1 MGFEQLAA
9 LRDQLAKKAA
19 AESRKGERKG
29 PRQGATGD
37 ASKGTSKGASKG
49 GAPKRPRDGERT
61 GAGADTPAG
70 AKGRRAAPAAAP
82 GKQVDPVV
90 HSIARL
96 QKHFPKAFPKNPAPK
111 VPLKIGTFEDLTQH
125 AARLGLDEAE
135 LREAIRTW
143 CSGARYWS
151 CMVEGA
157 KRLDLDGNEAGVVT
171 LADAK
176 RAQQLKARRA
186 GAARQKAKAAA
197 PAATEAPAAP
207 AAAEAA
213 AAPAEAEAPAP
224 ATPDTPETP

>member
-19 AESRKGERKG
+19 TESR
-29 PRQGATGD
+29 
-37 ASKGTSKGASKG
+37 
-49 GAPKRPRDGERT
+49 
-61 GAGADTPAG
+61 AG
-70 AKGRRAAPAAAP
+70 AKPEPRAGAKPEPRAGAKPEPRSGAKPEPRSGAKPESRAGAKRRRPAPAETPAKP
-82 GKQVDPVV
+82 IDPVV

-111 VPLKIGTFEDLTQH
+111 VPLKVGTFEDLIQH
-125 AARLGLDEAE
+125 ATKLALTEAE

-157 KRLDLDGNEAGVVT
+157 KRLDLEGQEAGVVS

-176 RAQQLKARRA
+176 RAQQLKARRNASARSGKAKPSAVPANAPA
-186 GAARQKAKAAA
+186 GADAPAPAPAAA
-197 PAATEAPAAP
+197 PADAPAGAD
-207 AAAEAA
+207 AQ
-213 AAPAEAEAPAP
+213 
-224 ATPDTPETP
+224 